1 MRSLDTLVLPQVGG
15 LEVHGLWVSSSESLS
30 DPSVMELLS
39 ITELKEASA
48 STDESSEDES
58 AEALVQVNIE
68 VVWSSFLATHEIGE
82 CEPSSGNSE
91 SGSLNSTDKLEVV
104 TEIEEV
110 QVEQLWVVLDKLK
123 WSNFF
128 RQRGIFLLSVSGV
141 SCN

>member
-68 VVWSSFLATHEIGE
+68 VVWSSFLSTHEIGE

-110 QVEQLWVVLDKLK
+110 QVEQLWVVLDQLK

-128 RQRGIFLLSVSGV
+128 RQRGVFLLSVSGV